1 MSDPFVYL
9 AKRIDGVWK
18 IGFSENPKRR
28 MKELGVKRFRLVAQ
42 WQHPRAYQVEKLS
55 HQILRL
61 KTHLASEG
69 WETFK
74 APKKVIVTAIEQAME
89 RVNARI

>member
-28 MKELGVKRFRLVAQ
+28 IKDLGVKKFRLVAQ
-42 WQHPRAYQVEKLS
+42 WQHPLAYQVEKLS
-55 HQILRL
+55 HKILRL
-61 KTHLASEG
+61 KTHLPSEG

-74 APKKVIVTAIEQAME
+74 APKKVVIAAIEEAI
-89 RVNARI
+89 RRAS